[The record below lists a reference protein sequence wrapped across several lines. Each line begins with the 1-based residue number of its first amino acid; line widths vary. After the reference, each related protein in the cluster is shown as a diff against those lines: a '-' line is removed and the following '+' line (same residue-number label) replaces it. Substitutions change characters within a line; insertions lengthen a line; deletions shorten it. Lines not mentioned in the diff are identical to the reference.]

1 MKIYVKHYREA
12 AVGILEFGDPSGN
25 SLRENS
31 LKELQKQ
38 LLALEA
44 DEKVRVIILQSAGS
58 KAFCGGA
65 SFTEMKE
72 LKDINQATVF
82 FMGFANVINTLRSLS
97 KFVIARIQGKVVGGG
112 VGLVSA
118 CDFAIATKSAYI
130 KLSELSIGLGPYV
143 IEPAVSRKIG
153 SSAFSQLSLDTEN
166 WKNPEWSLSRGL
178 FADVV
183 KNEDELNKKVN
194 ETAERISAYSPT
206 AVKSLK
212 KLHWKNTDHWET
224 LLPKNAEIT
233 ARLVLEK
240 TTQKILKNL

>member
-1 MKIYVKHYREA
+1 MEIYVKHYREA

-153 SSAFSQLSLDTEN
+153 LSAFSQLSLDTEN
-166 WKNPEWSLSRGL
+166 WKNPEWSLSKGL
-178 FADVV
+178 FAVIV

>member
-1 MKIYVKHYREA
+1 MEIYVKHYREA
-12 AVGILEFGDPSGN
+12 AVGVLEFGDPSGN

-166 WKNPEWSLSRGL
+166 WKNPEWSLSKGL

-194 ETAERISAYSPT
+194 ETAERISAYSPQ

>member
-1 MKIYVKHYREA
+1 MEIYVKHYREA
-12 AVGILEFGDPSGN
+12 AVGVLEFGDPSGN

-166 WKNPEWSLSRGL
+166 WKNPEWSLSKGL

-183 KNEDELNKKVN
+183 KNEDELNKMVN

>member
-1 MKIYVKHYREA
+1 MEIYVKHYREA
-12 AVGILEFGDPSGN
+12 AVGVLEFGDPSGN

-38 LLALEA
+38 LLDLEA

-166 WKNPEWSLSRGL
+166 WKNPEWSLSKGL

-224 LLPKNAEIT
+224 LLPKNAKIT

>member
-1 MKIYVKHYREA
+1 MKIYVKHYRKA

-38 LLALEA
+38 LIALEA
-44 DEKVRVIILQSAGS
+44 NEKVRVIVLQSAGS

-65 SFTEMKE
+65 SLIEMKE
-72 LKDINQATVF
+72 LKDIEQATIF

-118 CDFAIATKSAYI
+118 CDFAIATKCASI

-153 SSAFSQLSLDTEN
+153 ATAFSQLSLDTEN
-166 WKNPEWSLSRGL
+166 WKDPEWSLSRGL

-194 ETAERISAYSPT
+194 EVAERISAYSPQ

-240 TTQKILKNL
+240 TTQKILKTL

>member
-1 MKIYVKHYREA
+1 MKIYVKNYRKA

-44 DEKVRVIILQSAGS
+44 NEKVRVIVLQSAGS

-65 SFTEMKE
+65 SLIEMKE
-72 LKDINQATVF
+72 LKDIEQATIF

-118 CDFAIATKSAYI
+118 CDFAIATKCASI

-153 SSAFSQLSLDTEN
+153 ATAFSQLSLDTEN
-166 WKNPEWSLSRGL
+166 WKDPEWSLNRGL

-194 ETAERISAYSPT
+194 EAAKRISTYSPQ
-206 AVKSLK
+206 ALKSLK

-240 TTQKILKNL
+240 TTQKILKTL

>member
-1 MKIYVKHYREA
+1 MEIYVKHYREA
-12 AVGILEFGDPSGN
+12 AVGVLEFGDPSGN

-38 LLALEA
+38 LLDLEA

-166 WKNPEWSLSRGL
+166 WKNPEWSLSKGL

-212 KLHWKNTDHWET
+212 KLHWKNTDHWVT
-224 LLPKNAEIT
+224 LLPKNAKIT

>member
-1 MKIYVKHYREA
+1 MKIYVKNYRKA

-38 LLALEA
+38 LLALESN
-44 DEKVRVIILQSAGS
+44 EKVRVIVLQSAGS

-65 SFTEMKE
+65 SLIEMKE
-72 LKDINQATVF
+72 LKDIEQATIF

-118 CDFAIATKSAYI
+118 CDFAIATKCASI

-153 SSAFSQLSLDTEN
+153 ATAFSQLSLDTEN
-166 WKNPEWSLSRGL
+166 WKDPEWSLSRGL

-183 KNEDELNKKVN
+183 KSEDELNKKVN
-194 ETAERISAYSPT
+194 EAAERISAYSPQ

-240 TTQKILKNL
+240 TTQKILKTL

>member
-1 MKIYVKHYREA
+1 MKIYVKHYRKA

-44 DEKVRVIILQSAGS
+44 NEKVRVIILQSAGS
-58 KAFCGGA
+58 KACCGGA
-65 SFTEMKE
+65 SFIEMKE
-72 LKDINQATVF
+72 LKDIEQATTF

-118 CDFAIATKSAYI
+118 CDFAIATKGASI

-153 SSAFSQLSLDTEN
+153 ATAFSQLSLDTEN
-166 WKNPEWSLSRGL
+166 WKDPEWSLSRGL

-194 ETAERISAYSPT
+194 EVAERISAYSPQ

-240 TTQKILKNL
+240 TTQKILKTL

>member
-1 MKIYVKHYREA
+1 MKIYVKHYRKA

-44 DEKVRVIILQSAGS
+44 NEKVRVIVLQSAGS

-65 SFTEMKE
+65 SLIEMKE
-72 LKDINQATVF
+72 LKDIEQATIF

-118 CDFAIATKSAYI
+118 CDFAIATKCASI

-153 SSAFSQLSLDTEN
+153 ATAFSQLSLDTEN
-166 WKNPEWSLSRGL
+166 WKDSEWSLSRGL

-194 ETAERISAYSPT
+194 EAAERISAYSPQ

-240 TTQKILKNL
+240 TTQKILKTL

>member
-1 MKIYVKHYREA
+1 MEIYVKHYREA
-12 AVGILEFGDPSGN
+12 AVGVLEFGDPSGN

-166 WKNPEWSLSRGL
+166 WKNPEWSLSKGL

>member
-1 MKIYVKHYREA
+1 MEIYVKHYREA
-12 AVGILEFGDPSGN
+12 AVGVLEFGDPSGN

-166 WKNPEWSLSRGL
+166 WKNPEWSLSKGL

-212 KLHWKNTDHWET
+212 KLHWKNTDHWVT
-224 LLPKNAEIT
+224 LLPKNAKIT

>member
-1 MKIYVKHYREA
+1 MYVKHYKEGPIG
-12 AVGILEFGDPSGN
+12 VLEFGNPAGN
-25 SLRENS
+25 SLSSNS

-38 LLALEA
+38 LLALEE
-44 DEKVRVIILQSAGS
+44 DDQVRVIILQSGGS
-58 KAFCGGA
+58 RAFCGGA
-65 SFTEMKE
+65 SFSEMKE
-72 LKDINQATVF
+72 LEDLRQATQF
-82 FMGFANVINTLRSLS
+82 FMGFAHMINALRGLS

-153 SSAFSQLSLDTEN
+153 LSAFSQLSLDTEN

-178 FADVV
+178 FADIV
-183 KNEDELNKKVN
+183 KNEEELNKKVN
-194 ETAERISAYSPT
+194 ETAERISAYSRT